1 MQQSDGVETKLT
13 LIMLMLMLMK
23 VTVGTNLETQAK
35 KWRTMPTIA
44 IRSLSH

>member
-35 KWRTMPTIA
+35 K
-44 IRSLSH
+44 

>member
-13 LIMLMLMLMK
+13 LIMLMLMK
-23 VTVGTNLETQAK
+23 VTVGANLETQSK
-35 KWRTMPTIA
+35 KIRTMPTIA

>member
-13 LIMLMLMLMK
+13 LIMLMLMK

-35 KWRTMPTIA
+35 KWRTMRTIA